1 METQEELTM
10 KLDKIGRKYTE
21 LVTEWM
27 AKGYTVN
34 LNTMKERYGEIS
46 RIDLTDGVENIQIA
60 CCDFSD
66 WEMNLGGVEIV
77 VRKRADANSPFK
89 TASVERFYRVG
100 ESRRTGVYFGS
111 AEEAKAATIIR
122 RKRALI
128 RDCDIEEKDMTAQA
142 MDIAKRIIRRKF
154 GVTRRITEAY
164 VKVTRYANRYFVIYR
179 DRTYRLK

>member
-1 METQEELTM
+1 MNHI
-10 KLDKIGRKYTE
+10 DKIGQRYTE
-21 LVTEWM
+21 VVAEWI
-27 AKGYTVN
+27 AKGYIIDITFA
-34 LNTMKERYGEIS
+34 RSGGEIS
-46 RIDLTDGVENIQIA
+46 KLNMTNGAEFIQVMVDSFEEWESNLTGVET
-60 CCDFSD
+60 
-66 WEMNLGGVEIV
+66 V
-77 VRKRADANSPFK
+77 VSKRTDSNSPFK
-89 TASVERFYRVG
+89 TVSVERFYQVG
-100 ESRRTGVYFGS
+100 ENQRAGVYFGS

>member
-1 METQEELTM
+1 MNHI
-10 KLDKIGRKYTE
+10 DKIGQRYTE
-21 LVTEWM
+21 VVAEWI
-27 AKGYTVN
+27 AKGYIIDITFA
-34 LNTMKERYGEIS
+34 RSGGEIS
-46 RIDLTDGVENIQIA
+46 KLNMTNGAEFIQVMVDSFEEWESNLTGVE
-60 CCDFSD
+60 
-66 WEMNLGGVEIV
+66 V
-77 VRKRADANSPFK
+77 VVSKRADSNSPFK
-89 TASVERFYRVG
+89 TVSVERFYRVG
-100 ESRRTGVYFGS
+100 ENQRAGVYFGS

-142 MDIAKRIIRRKF
+142 MDIAKKIIRRKF

>member
-1 METQEELTM
+1 MNHI
-10 KLDKIGRKYTE
+10 DKIGQRYTE
-21 LVTEWM
+21 VVAEWI
-27 AKGYTVN
+27 AKGYIIDITFA
-34 LNTMKERYGEIS
+34 RSGGEIS
-46 RIDLTDGVENIQIA
+46 KLNMTNGAEFIQVMVDSFEEWESNLT
-60 CCDFSD
+60 
-66 WEMNLGGVEIV
+66 GVEIV
-77 VRKRADANSPFK
+77 VSKRADSNSPFK
-89 TASVERFYRVG
+89 TVSVERFYRVG
-100 ESRRTGVYFGS
+100 ENQRAGVYFGS

-142 MDIAKRIIRRKF
+142 MDIAKKIIRRKF

>member
-1 METQEELTM
+1 MNHI
-10 KLDKIGRKYTE
+10 DKIGQRYTE
-21 LVTEWM
+21 VVAEWI
-27 AKGYTVN
+27 AKGYIIDLTFA
-34 LNTMKERYGEIS
+34 RSGGEIS
-46 RIDLTDGVENIQIA
+46 KLDMTNGAEFVQVMVDSFEEWERNLT
-60 CCDFSD
+60 
-66 WEMNLGGVEIV
+66 GVEIV
-77 VRKRADANSPFK
+77 VSKRADSNSPFK
-89 TASVERFYRVG
+89 TVSVERFYRVG
-100 ESRRTGVYFGS
+100 ENQRAGVYFGS

-122 RKRALI
+122 RKRALA

>member
-1 METQEELTM
+1 MNHI
-10 KLDKIGRKYTE
+10 DKIGQRYTE
-21 LVTEWM
+21 VVAEWI
-27 AKGYTVN
+27 AKGYIIDFTFA
-34 LNTMKERYGEIS
+34 RSGGEIS
-46 RIDLTDGVENIQIA
+46 KLNMTNGAEFIQVMVDSFEEWESNLT
-60 CCDFSD
+60 
-66 WEMNLGGVEIV
+66 GVEIV
-77 VRKRADANSPFK
+77 VSKRADSNSPFK
-89 TASVERFYRVG
+89 TVSVERFYRVG
-100 ESRRTGVYFGS
+100 ENQRAGVYFGS

>member
-1 METQEELTM
+1 MNHI
-10 KLDKIGRKYTE
+10 DKIGQRYTE
-21 LVTEWM
+21 VVAEWI
-27 AKGYTVN
+27 AKGYIIDLTFA
-34 LNTMKERYGEIS
+34 RSGGEIS
-46 RIDLTDGVENIQIA
+46 KLNMTNGAEFIQVMVDSFEEWESNLT
-60 CCDFSD
+60 
-66 WEMNLGGVEIV
+66 GVEIV
-77 VRKRADANSPFK
+77 VSKRADSNSPFK
-89 TASVERFYRVG
+89 TVSVERFYQVG
-100 ESRRTGVYFGS
+100 ENQRAGVYFGS

>member
-1 METQEELTM
+1 MNHI
-10 KLDKIGRKYTE
+10 DKIGRRYTE
-21 LVTEWM
+21 VVAEWI
-27 AKGYTVN
+27 AKGYIIDLTFA
-34 LNTMKERYGEIS
+34 RSGGEIS
-46 RIDLTDGVENIQIA
+46 RLDMTNGAEFVQVMVDSFEEWETNLT
-60 CCDFSD
+60 
-66 WEMNLGGVEIV
+66 GVEIV
-77 VRKRADANSPFK
+77 VSKRADSNSPFK
-89 TASVERFYRVG
+89 TVSVERFYRVG
-100 ESRRTGVYFGS
+100 ENRRTGAYFGS

-122 RKRALI
+122 RKRALA

>member
-1 METQEELTM
+1 MNHI
-10 KLDKIGRKYTE
+10 DKIGRRYTE
-21 LVTEWM
+21 VVAEWI
-27 AKGYTVN
+27 AKGYIID
-34 LNTMKERYGEIS
+34 LAFARSGGEIS
-46 RIDLTDGVENIQIA
+46 KLDMTNGAEFVQIMVDRFEEWETNLT
-60 CCDFSD
+60 
-66 WEMNLGGVEIV
+66 GVEIV
-77 VRKRADANSPFK
+77 VSKRADVNSPFK
-89 TASVERFYRVG
+89 TAYVERFYRVG

-111 AEEAKAATIIR
+111 AEEATAATIIR
-122 RKRALI
+122 RKRALA

>member
-1 METQEELTM
+1 MNH
-10 KLDKIGRKYTE
+10 IGQRYTE
-21 LVTEWM
+21 VVAEWI
-27 AKGYTVN
+27 AKGYIIDITFA
-34 LNTMKERYGEIS
+34 RSGGEIS
-46 RIDLTDGVENIQIA
+46 KLNMTNGAEFIQVMVDSFEEWESNLTGVE
-60 CCDFSD
+60 
-66 WEMNLGGVEIV
+66 V
-77 VRKRADANSPFK
+77 VVSKRADSNSPFK
-89 TASVERFYRVG
+89 TVSVERFYRVG
-100 ESRRTGVYFGS
+100 ENQRAGVYFGS

-142 MDIAKRIIRRKF
+142 MDIAKKIIRRKF